1 MTAFKTLV
9 WSIFV
14 PGTVT
19 VIVPYRL
26 LSSEFDSFRFN
37 ISGLRFFGLIPI
49 LMGITI
55 YIWCAWNFTF
65 VGKGTPAPFD
75 PPKELVLKGPYQYVR
90 NPMYVFVALTLIGEG
105 IYFETMILVL
115 YAAVAV
121 TFAHLFVLYYE
132 EPTLRRK
139 FGESYERYCE
149 RVLRWLPKIPDR
161 NRGKNGWQ

>member
-1 MTAFKTLV
+1 MTAFKTIL

-19 VIVPYRL
+19 VILPYLL
-26 LSSEFDSFRFN
+26 LSSEFDSFRIE
-37 ISGLRFFGLIPI
+37 ISVFRFFGLIPI
-49 LMGITI
+49 LIGIMI

-65 VGKGTPAPFD
+65 VGEGTPAPFD
-75 PPKELVLKGPYQYVR
+75 PPKKLVVKGPYQYVR

-115 YAAVAV
+115 YAALAV
-121 TFAHLFVLYYE
+121 ILAHIWVVSYE

-139 FGESYERYCE
+139 FGESYIRYCE
-149 RVLRWLPKIPDR
+149 RVSRWLPKTPDR
-161 NRGKNGWQ
+161 NGVNKA

>member
-1 MTAFKTLV
+1 MTAFKTIL

-19 VIVPYRL
+19 VILPYLL
-26 LSSEFDSFRFN
+26 LSSEFDSFRIE
-37 ISGLRFFGLIPI
+37 ISVFSFLGLIPI
-49 LMGITI
+49 LLGIMI

-65 VGKGTPAPFD
+65 VGEGTPAPFD
-75 PPKELVLKGPYQYVR
+75 PPKKLVVKGPYQYVR

-115 YAAVAV
+115 YAALAV
-121 TFAHLFVLYYE
+121 ILAHIWVVSYE

-149 RVLRWLPKIPDR
+149 RVSRWIPKMP
-161 NRGKNGWQ
+161 NRIGVNKA